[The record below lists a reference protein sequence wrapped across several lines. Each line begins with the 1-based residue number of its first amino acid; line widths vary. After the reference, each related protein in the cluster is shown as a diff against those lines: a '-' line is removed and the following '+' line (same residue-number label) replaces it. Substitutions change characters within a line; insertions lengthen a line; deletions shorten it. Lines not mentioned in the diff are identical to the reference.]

1 MPSLSKENRKLLEN
15 TVAAARVIAVK
26 GATTVLRDQYAVG
39 ESAPWPHMSDLENKL
54 RVKLRAHGRQLG
66 DRRDPHRDTQEL
78 DRLAQACAY
87 EHWHRMLF
95 ARFLAE
101 NDLLLDP
108 DHGVAMTLE
117 EIRELAQEQHR
128 DWQELAAE
136 LAQRM
141 LLAVFRPED
150 PVLSITLPP
159 ETRLQLEQKLA
170 LLPSEVFL
178 ADDSLGWVY
187 QFWQRDEKD
196 RVNKSEVK
204 IGADELPAVTQLF
217 TEDYMVLFLLENT
230 LGAWWT
236 AKRRA
241 EGKDPALPGYTFTYL
256 RLNEDGSP
264 AAGSFDGWSRSAKEL
279 RILDPCMGSGHFLVF
294 ALPILARMRMEEE
307 GLALKEAL
315 FSVLKDNLFGLELD
329 ARCAQIA
336 AFNLA
341 LAAWRMAGE
350 HFVMPELNLACCGIG
365 PNTTKEQWIKLGE
378 EIAAKGGMPAN
389 VNLFSTE
396 DSLLS
401 EPVKRTLESLHE
413 LFSQAPVLGSLID
426 PSKLRVDL
434 FQSDYQTVAPLLSAV
449 LKAENATEETRER
462 VIAAAGMVKAAGLL
476 GGKYTLV
483 ATNVPYLGIRKQC
496 QALMDHCKDEFVR
509 GRHDLATA
517 FLERSLSFCSP
528 GCSIATVAPQNWM
541 SIQSYKG
548 LRESIL
554 QRNEFVMIA
563 ALGTSAFEMISGEVV
578 NVGLFVISQSR
589 PTSEAQI
596 TIFDVS
602 ETSTSIAK
610 SQALRGIAES
620 LIGQKQQLSNPD
632 SRIVLSEYE
641 SASLLGGHSQCLAG
655 IQNGDSPTF
664 LRNYWELP
672 QADQKWC
679 FIQTS
684 VTEIQPYGGM
694 DTVID
699 YDRDAGHLRASPEW
713 RRGALHDSDQ
723 RGKPFWGRLGVL
735 ISRMGN
741 LPATLYLGD
750 LYDQASTAIVPKVA
764 DDVGAVFCYCS
775 SENYRK
781 NVRKLDRKVNV
792 TSATLVKVPF
802 DRAFWREEFQRRY
815 PDGLPA
821 PSSSDPTQWLFN
833 GRPNGAIHPLQVAVA
848 RLIGYRWPRQTGS
861 SFINCPALNPD
872 GLEGLA
878 AADGIVALSSVAGEA
893 SAADRLRAL
902 LAAAYGE
909 EWSAGKL
916 AELLGG
922 SESLETWLRDRFF
935 EEHCQLFQQHPFVW
949 HVWDGRKDGF
959 NALVNYHKLA
969 APKGEGRKTLEKLIY
984 TTLGDWITRQRADVT
999 SGIDG
1004 ADGRL
1009 AAADHLKGQLE
1020 KILEGEKPYDIFV
1033 RWKPLDQ
1040 QPIGWAPDINDGVRM
1055 NIRPWLTATP
1065 HQAGRRDGCILRVTP
1080 KIRYGKDRGKEPLRK
1095 KEYFPWFWTWDE
1107 KTDDFGGGAEFDGA
1121 RWNDPHYSLQAKIKA
1136 RNQKQEEQKQLEQA
1150 SPARIGA
1157 AK

>member
-15 TVAAARVIAVK
+15 TVAAARIIAVK

-39 ESAPWPHMSDLENKL
+39 ESAPWPHMLDLENKL

-159 ETRLQLEQKLA
+159 ETRLQLEEKLA
-170 LLPSEVFL
+170 LLPAEVFL

-241 EGKDPALPGYTFTYL
+241 EDKDPALPGYIFTYL

-264 AAGSFDGWSRSAKEL
+264 AAGSFDGWPRVTKEL
-279 RILDPCMGSGHFLVF
+279 RVLDPCMGSGHFIVF
-294 ALPILARMRMEEE
+294 ALPILVRMRMEEE
-307 GLALKEAL
+307 GLARKDAL
-315 FSVLKDNLFGLELD
+315 TAVLKDNLFGLELD

-350 HFVMPELNLACCGIG
+350 HFSLPELNLACSGIG
-365 PNTTKEQWIKLGE
+365 PNTTKEQWIKLSE
-378 EIAAKGGMPAN
+378 EIAARGGIPAN
-389 VNLFSTE
+389 TNLFETE
-396 DSLLS
+396 ESLLS
-401 EPVKRTLESLHE
+401 EPVKRTMESLHE

-434 FQSDYQTVAPLLSAV
+434 FQTDYKTVAPLLSAV
-449 LKAENATEETRER
+449 LKAEQATEETREQ
-462 VIAAAGMVKAAGLL
+462 VIAAAGMVKAASLL

-483 ATNVPYLGIRKQC
+483 ATNVPYLGRGKQSSTLADFC
-496 QALMDHCKDEFVR
+496 AKQHPEAKA
-509 GRHDLATA
+509 DLATS
-517 FLERSLSFCSP
+517 FVERSLQFCAKGGS
-528 GCSIATVAPQNWM
+528 TVLVTPQNWFFLPGYTAFRTLILRKFTLDIAVRLGANAFQDM
-541 SIQSYKG
+541 NFWAATTALTVATASVSSSTHQTLVVDCSASKQHSYKHEVLRGEINGTWVSIEQSRQLENPDARIAMEQEAGKTILNKLALTPQG
-548 LRESIL
+548 LKTGDDYRFRRRWWE
-554 QRNEFVMIA
+554 
-563 ALGTSAFEMISGEVV
+563 
-578 NVGLFVISQSR
+578 ISQSEPRWHFLHGAPDTTRFVDGCSFALDFMEGEASFAR
-589 PTSEAQI
+589 PQG
-596 TIFDVS
+596 
-602 ETSTSIAK
+602 
-610 SQALRGIAES
+610 QA
-620 LIGQKQQLSNPD
+620 
-632 SRIVLSEYE
+632 V
-641 SASLLGGHSQCLAG
+641 
-655 IQNGDSPTF
+655 
-664 LRNYWELP
+664 
-672 QADQKWC
+672 
-679 FIQTS
+679 
-684 VTEIQPYGGM
+684 
-694 DTVID
+694 
-699 YDRDAGHLRASPEW
+699 
-713 RRGALHDSDQ
+713 
-723 RGKPFWGRLGVL
+723 WGRQGVVVKL
-735 ISRMGN
+735 MGGI
-741 LPATLYLGD
+741 TVGRYLGEVFD
-750 LYDQASTAIVPKVA
+750 SNVTAIVPLNEEHLTA
-764 DDVGAVFCYCS
+764 LWCYAS
-775 SENYRK
+775 SIDFRDALWSIEQS
-781 NVRKLDRKVNV
+781 VKVNN
-792 TSATLVKVPF
+792 ATVGKIPF
-802 DRAFWREEFQRRY
+802 DLAHWLQIASKEF
-815 PDGLPA
+815 PAGLPK
-821 PSSSDPTQWLFN
+821 PLSNDPTQWLFN
-833 GRPNGAIHPLQVAVA
+833 GHPKGADSPLHIAAA
-848 RLIGYRWPRQTGS
+848 RLVGYHWPRQTGL
-861 SFINCPALNPD
+861 SFSDCPPLDVD
-872 GLEGLA
+872 GLESFA
-878 AADGIVALSSVAGEA
+878 AQDGIVPLNSIAGEA

-909 EWSAGKL
+909 EWSAAKL
-916 AELLGG
+916 AELLGDN
-922 SESLETWLRDRFF
+922 ESLESWLRDRFF
-935 EEHCQLFQQHPFVW
+935 EEHCQLFQQRPFVW

-969 APKGEGRKTLEKLIY
+969 APNGEGRKTLEKLIY
-984 TTLGDWITRQRADVT
+984 TTLGDWITRQRADV
-999 SGIDG
+999 SAGVDG

-1009 AAADHLKGQLE
+1009 AAAEHLKNQLQ
-1020 KILEGEKPYDIFV
+1020 KILKGETPYDIFV

-1040 QPIGWAPDINDGVRM
+1040 QPIGWEPDINDGVRM
-1055 NIRPWLTATP
+1055 NIRPWLTAKP
-1065 HQAGRRDGCILRVTP
+1065 YQSMRRDACVLRASLNI
-1080 KIRYGKDRGKEPLRK
+1080 KHGKDRGNEPLREK
-1095 KEYFPWFWTWDE
+1095 DDFPWFWTWDE
-1107 KTDDFGGGAEFDGA
+1107 KTDDFAGGAEFDGA
-1121 RWNDPHYSLQAKIKA
+1121 RWNDPHYSLSTKQKA
-1136 RNQKQEEQKQLEQA
+1136 RDRKMQLERA
-1150 SPARIGA
+1150 
-1157 AK
+1157 